1 MEAGYNPQAAFV
13 LNAPRAE
20 ADRRLVHGAGRF
32 RCINLHTGELRR
44 PPGNRVVDASVRSR
58 MQDVLAEIQSGK
70 FADEWNHENQK
81 GERYEALLEED
92 LNHPI
97 EEVGAR
103 LRSRMACPARGGGM
117 NGAQALCR
125 PQRQV

>member
-1 MEAGYNPQAAFV
+1 MEASYNPEVAYFECLHELKLIVDLLHEGGLARMHQFV
-13 LNAPRAE
+13 STTASFGDLTR
-20 ADRRLVHGAGRF
+20 
-32 RCINLHTGELRR
+32 
-44 PPGNRVVDASVRSR
+44 GNRVVDASVRSR

-81 GERYEALLEED
+81 GGERYEALLEED

-103 LRSRMACPARGGGM
+103 LRSRMAWLKQEEA
-117 NGAQALCR
+117 A
-125 PQRQV
+125 